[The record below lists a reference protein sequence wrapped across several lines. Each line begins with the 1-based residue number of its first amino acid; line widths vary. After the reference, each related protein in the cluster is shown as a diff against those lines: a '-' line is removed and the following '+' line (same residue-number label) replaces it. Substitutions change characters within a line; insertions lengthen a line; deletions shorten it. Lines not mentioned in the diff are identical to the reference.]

1 MRLTRHAT
9 PQTARWAL
17 DGYFL
22 PPSFHLGLLLEL
34 PASVIPDALQRL
46 VSDEPA
52 TGELLAPIER
62 GQEVWASGVTYLR
75 SRDARVA
82 ESQTGDIYTKV
93 YLAQRPEL
101 FFKSLGWRVVG
112 NGQAIRVRADSPW
125 NVPEP
130 EAALA
135 LNRRGEIIGYCAGN
149 DVSSRAI
156 EAENPLYLP
165 QAKIYDGACALGP
178 GIQLANAEQVA
189 ALPIRM
195 DIQRRGAR
203 LYEGQTSTAS
213 MKRSPQELA
222 AYLFKEMSFPQGV
235 FLLTGTGLVPP
246 DAFSLQPG
254 DRVRIQVGEM
264 SLENPVA

>member
-9 PQTARWAL
+9 SQTARWAL

-34 PASVIPDALQRL
+34 PASVIPDALPRL

-52 TGELLAPIER
+52 TGALLAPIER
-62 GQEVWASGVTYLR
+62 EQEVWASGVTYLR

-82 ESQTGDIYTKV
+82 ESQAGDIYTKV

-101 FFKSLGWRVVG
+101 FFKSVGWRVMG
-112 NGQAIRVRADSPW
+112 SGQPIRVRTDSAW

-135 LNRRGEIIGYCAGN
+135 INRHGEIIGYCAGN
-149 DVSSRAI
+149 DVSSRSI

-178 GIQLANAEQVA
+178 GIQLANVEQAA

-195 DIQRRGAR
+195 EIRRSGVI
-203 LYEGQTSTAS
+203 LFEGETSTAS

-246 DAFSLQPG
+246 DAFSLQSG
-254 DRVRIQVGEM
+254 DHVHIQVGGM
-264 SLENPVA
+264 RLENPVA